1 MLVKDFLSLLQ
12 DKKVQF
18 FLVVILVFL
27 LTYCLFFRFKYKIYD
42 TNKYSNC
49 VKVVK
54 IDNLFNKV
62 DVSLVCPP
70 KNKQNRVKQ
79 SKQSDLFSDIDAE
92 IDAEVLGE

>member
-27 LTYCLFFRFKYKIYD
+27 LTYCLFFRFSYKIYD
-42 TNKYSNC
+42 TKRYVDC

-54 IDNLFNKV
+54 IDKLFNKV
-62 DVSLVCPP
+62 EVSLVCTKDK

-92 IDAEVLGE
+92 VLGE

>member
-70 KNKQNRVKQ
+70 KNKQNYSNV
-79 SKQSDLFSDIDAE
+79 SECSGTGLFAE